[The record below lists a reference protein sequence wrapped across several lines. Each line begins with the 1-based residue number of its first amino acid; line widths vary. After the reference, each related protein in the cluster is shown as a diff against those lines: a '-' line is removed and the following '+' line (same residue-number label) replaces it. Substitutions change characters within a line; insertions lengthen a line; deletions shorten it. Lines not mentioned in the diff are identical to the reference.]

1 MIGVT
6 KMKNKALSTFMAT
19 ALTATL
25 VLPVAP
31 VNAASSDSSVNQ
43 SIQIGERLAATK
55 TKVPAGDAVTIT
67 NITKDKVR
75 TSNGQYNISDSL
87 KSLFKTAN
95 STALT
100 NAQATIVVKKGEITS
115 VTSLTLK
122 KAGTNK
128 KTVYFDGG
136 DAKIE
141 GSLTVDADYVKVENV
156 AIEDELIVTSRV
168 KKSFSLDK
176 VTIGDGITFKPL
188 TARKINWLNVSLNDV
203 KSATLNVERT
213 KVDVSSNQTIST
225 INVVDKVAAFEVSS
239 NVNELI
245 IDVDKDFSLYGEG
258 KIEQITVSGGAKV
271 ALDSGHIV
279 TKVQVD
285 DSKASVTLPVANKT
299 ELNKLLTAPPYVSVS
314 VYGNDVLS
322 TEKWTTQTDRNA
334 FEAAVTNA
342 KAVANNASASQEQV
356 NNAITQYKNAL
367 TQYQNVQKN
376 GTKYGYGNG
385 DKTSLQNLINS
396 VQYVTVSWDG
406 NNIYNTPWTTQAE
419 RNAIESAVSS
429 AQAVV
434 NNYYATQND
443 ISNAIY
449 NLNNAITTYTN
460 AQRNRTAGYGTDKT
474 SLQNLINSVQYVTVS
489 WEGNNLYNTPW
500 TTQAERDAIERAVAS
515 AQAVVNNYYAT
526 QNDISNAIYNLN
538 NAITIY
544 TNAQRNRTNGYYN
557 VDKTGLST
565 LIYSINYAEVSLTGD
580 GYDIPRHLLWTTQ
593 SEKNNLDYY
602 VQIAKSLINDNTA
615 TIDQINNAHYNL
627 SNAISNY
634 NNRKVYGFR
643 Y

>member
-1 MIGVT
+1 
-6 KMKNKALSTFMAT
+6 MKNKALSTFMAT

-176 VTIGDGITFKPL
+176 VTIGDEITFKPL

-225 INVVDKVAAFEVSS
+225 IKVVDKVAAFEVSS
-239 NVNELI
+239 NVDKLI
-245 IDVDKDFSLYGEG
+245 IDVEKDFSLYGEG
-258 KIEQITVSGGAKV
+258 KIEQITVNGGAKV

-285 DSKASVTLPVANKT
+285 DNKASVTLPIANKT
-299 ELNKLLTAPPYVSVS
+299 ELNKLLTALPYVAVS
-314 VYGNDVLS
+314 VYGNDVLT
-322 TEKWTTQTDRNA
+322 TERWTTQTDRNA

-342 KAVANNASASQEQV
+342 KAVANNTSASQEQV
-356 NNAITQYKNAL
+356 NTAISQYKTAL
-367 TQYQNVQKN
+367 ANYQAVQKN

-385 DKTSLQNLINS
+385 
-396 VQYVTVSWDG
+396 
-406 NNIYNTPWTTQAE
+406 
-419 RNAIESAVSS
+419 
-429 AQAVV
+429 
-434 NNYYATQND
+434 
-443 ISNAIY
+443 
-449 NLNNAITTYTN
+449 
-460 AQRNRTAGYGTDKT
+460 DKT

-615 TIDQINNAHYNL
+615 TIDQINNAYYNL
-627 SNAISNY
+627 SNAISTY
-634 NNRKVYGFR
+634 NNRTVYGFR

>member
-239 NVNELI
+239 NVDKLI

-299 ELNKLLTAPPYVSVS
+299 ELNKLLTAPPYVPVS

-356 NNAITQYKNAL
+356 NNAITQYKTAL
-367 TQYQNVQKN
+367 ANYQAVQKN
-376 GTKYGYGNG
+376 GTKYGYGYGNG
-385 DKTSLQNLINS
+385 DKTTLQSIIDS
-396 VQYVTVSWDG
+396 IKSQYVTISY
-406 NNIYNTPWTTQAE
+406 NNGYDLGSSIPWTTQE
-419 RNAIESAVSS
+419 EKNAIESAVTS
-429 AQAVV
+429 AQSVV
-434 NNYYATQND
+434 NNYYSSQND
-443 ISNAIY
+443 VTNAIN
-449 NLNNAITTYTN
+449 NLNYAIQIYKSN
-460 AQRNRTAGYGTDKT
+460 YKYGVNGYNGYYVDKT
-474 SLQNLINSVQYVTVS
+474 KLTDLIFSARNYYYTDSPYKSPTVNNNFNL
-489 WEGNNLYNTPW
+489 
-500 TTQAERDAIERAVAS
+500 AIEA
-515 AQAVVNNYYAT
+515 AQYVVNNTNST
-526 QNDISNAIYNLN
+526 QYDVTNAIEKLDWAIWSFRN
-538 NAITIY
+538 NY
-544 TNAQRNRTNGYYN
+544 
-557 VDKTGLST
+557 
-565 LIYSINYAEVSLTGD
+565 
-580 GYDIPRHLLWTTQ
+580 
-593 SEKNNLDYY
+593 
-602 VQIAKSLINDNTA
+602 
-615 TIDQINNAHYNL
+615 
-627 SNAISNY
+627 
-634 NNRKVYGFR
+634 
-643 Y
+643 

>member
-1 MIGVT
+1 
-6 KMKNKALSTFMAT
+6 MKNKALSTFMAT

-225 INVVDKVAAFEVSS
+225 IKVVDKVAAFEVSS

-299 ELNKLLTAPPYVSVS
+299 ELNKLLTSPPYVSVS
-314 VYGNDVLS
+314 AYGNDVLT

-334 FEAAVTNA
+334 FETAVTNA
-342 KAVANNASASQEQV
+342 RAVANNASASHEQV
-356 NNAITQYKNAL
+356 NNALTQYKTAL
-367 TQYQNVQKN
+367 ANYQAVQKN

-419 RNAIESAVSS
+419 RDAIERAVAS

-538 NAITIY
+538 NAITTY
-544 TNAQRNRTNGYYN
+544 TNAQRNRTNGYYG
-557 VDKTGLST
+557 DKT
-565 LIYSINYAEVSLTGD
+565 SL
-580 GYDIPRHLLWTTQ
+580 Q
-593 SEKNNLDYY
+593 
-602 VQIAKSLINDNTA
+602 ALINSVQYVAVSNNGYYSTPWTYQYEKDALVSAVASAQAVVNNYYSNYIDIQNA
-615 TIDQINNAHYNL
+615 TNL
-627 SNAISNY
+627 LNDAISTYKNAY
-634 NNRKVYGFR
+634 KYW
-643 Y
+643 

>member
-25 VLPVAP
+25 VLPVVP

-176 VTIGDGITFKPL
+176 VTIGDEITFKPL

-225 INVVDKVAAFEVSS
+225 IKVVDKVAAFEVSS
-239 NVNELI
+239 NVDKLI

-258 KIEQITVSGGAKV
+258 KIEQITVNGGAKV

-285 DSKASVTLPVANKT
+285 DNKASVTLPMANKT
-299 ELNKLLTAPPYVSVS
+299 ELNKILASLPYVAVS
-314 VYGNDVLS
+314 VYGNDVLT
-322 TEKWTTQTDRNA
+322 TERWTTQADRNI
-334 FEAAVTNA
+334 FETAVTNA
-342 KAVANNASASQEQV
+342 KAVANNTSASQEQV
-356 NNAITQYKNAL
+356 NNALTQYKTAL
-367 TQYQNVQKN
+367 ANYQAVQKN

-396 VQYVTVSWDG
+396 VQYVTVSWEG

-419 RNAIESAVSS
+419 RNAIELAVSS

-449 NLNNAITTYTN
+449 NLNNAITTYKN
-460 AQRNRTAGYGTDKT
+460 AQRN
-474 SLQNLINSVQYVTVS
+474 V
-489 WEGNNLYNTPW
+489 
-500 TTQAERDAIERAVAS
+500 
-515 AQAVVNNYYAT
+515 
-526 QNDISNAIYNLN
+526 
-538 NAITIY
+538 
-544 TNAQRNRTNGYYN
+544 GYYN

-565 LIYSINYAEVSLTGD
+565 LIYSINYAEVSLTED

-615 TIDQINNAHYNL
+615 TIDQINNAYYNL
-627 SNAISNY
+627 SNAISIY

>member
-1 MIGVT
+1 
-6 KMKNKALSTFMAT
+6 MKNKALSTFMAT

-239 NVNELI
+239 NVDKLI

-299 ELNKLLTAPPYVSVS
+299 ELNKLLTSPPYVPVS

-356 NNAITQYKNAL
+356 NNAITQYKTAL
-367 TQYQNVQKN
+367 ANYQAVQKN

-396 VQYVTVSWDG
+396 VQYVTTSWDV
-406 NNIYNTPWTTQAE
+406 YNLSNTTPWTTPTE
-419 RNAIESAVSS
+419 RSAMESAVSS

-449 NLNNAITTYTN
+449 NLNNAITTYKN

-474 SLQNLINSVQYVTVS
+474 SLQALINSVQYVTTS
-489 WEGNNLYNTPW
+489 WDGYNLSYNTPW
-500 TTQAERDAIERAVAS
+500 TTPTERSAMESAVSS

-526 QNDISNAIYNLN
+526 QNDISNAINNLN
-538 NAITIY
+538 NAITNY
-544 TNAQRNRTNGYYN
+544 KNAQRNSTNGYYG
-557 VDKTGLST
+557 DKTSLQA
-565 LIYSINYAEVSLTGD
+565 LINSVQYVTTSWD
-580 GYDIPRHLLWTTQ
+580 GYNLSYNTLWTTPTERSAMESAVSSAQ
-593 SEKNNLDYY
+593 AVVNNYYATQNDISNAVYNLNSAITTYKNAQRNG
-602 VQIAKSLINDNTA
+602 
-615 TIDQINNAHYNL
+615 INNGY
-627 SNAISNY
+627 Y
-634 NNRKVYGFR
+634 WQ
-643 Y
+643 

>member
-176 VTIGDGITFKPL
+176 ATIGDGITFKPL

>member
-156 AIEDELIVTSRV
+156 AIEDELIVSSRV

-239 NVNELI
+239 NVDKLI
-245 IDVDKDFSLYGEG
+245 VDVENDFSLYGEG

-271 ALDSGHIV
+271 ALNSGHIV
-279 TKVQVD
+279 NKVQVD
-285 DSKASVTLPVANKT
+285 DSKASVTLPLANKT
-299 ELNKLLTAPPYVSVS
+299 ELNKILASLPYVSVS
-314 VYGNDVLS
+314 AYGSDVLT
-322 TEKWTTQTDRNA
+322 TERWTTQADRNT
-334 FEAAVTNA
+334 FDVAVTNA
-342 KAVANNASASQEQV
+342 RAVANNTNASQEQV
-356 NNAITQYKNAL
+356 NNAITQYKTAL
-367 TQYQNVQKN
+367 ANYQAVQKN
-376 GTKYGYGNG
+376 GTKYGYGYGNG
-385 DKTSLQNLINS
+385 DKTTLQSIIDS
-396 VQYVTVSWDG
+396 IKSQYVTISYNNGYDLVSS
-406 NNIYNTPWTTQAE
+406 IPWTTQAE
-419 RNAIESAVSS
+419 KNAIESAVTS
-429 AQAVV
+429 AQSVV
-434 NNYYATQND
+434 NNYYSSQND
-443 ISNAIY
+443 VTNAIN
-449 NLNNAITTYTN
+449 NLNYAIQIYKSN
-460 AQRNRTAGYGTDKT
+460 YKYGVNGYNGYNGYVDKT
-474 SLQNLINSVQYVTVS
+474 RLNDLISSARNYYYTDYSLKSSTVNSNFYS
-489 WEGNNLYNTPW
+489 
-500 TTQAERDAIERAVAS
+500 AIEE
-515 AQAVVNNYYAT
+515 AQYVVNNTNSTPYDVT
-526 QNDISNAIYNLN
+526 KAIEKLDLAIWSYRN
-538 NAITIY
+538 NY
-544 TNAQRNRTNGYYN
+544 
-557 VDKTGLST
+557 
-565 LIYSINYAEVSLTGD
+565 
-580 GYDIPRHLLWTTQ
+580 
-593 SEKNNLDYY
+593 
-602 VQIAKSLINDNTA
+602 
-615 TIDQINNAHYNL
+615 
-627 SNAISNY
+627 
-634 NNRKVYGFR
+634 
-643 Y
+643 

>member
-1 MIGVT
+1 
-6 KMKNKALSTFMAT
+6 MKNKALSTFMAT

-156 AIEDELIVTSRV
+156 AIEDELIVSSRV

-239 NVNELI
+239 NVDKLI
-245 IDVDKDFSLYGEG
+245 VDVENDFSLYGEG

-271 ALDSGHIV
+271 ALNSGHIV
-279 TKVQVD
+279 NKVQVD
-285 DSKASVTLPVANKT
+285 DSKASVTLPLANKT
-299 ELNKLLTAPPYVSVS
+299 ELNKILASLPYVSVS
-314 VYGNDVLS
+314 AYGSDVLT
-322 TEKWTTQTDRNA
+322 TERWTTQADRNT
-334 FEAAVTNA
+334 FDVAVTNA
-342 KAVANNASASQEQV
+342 RAVANNTNASQEQV
-356 NNAITQYKNAL
+356 NNAITQYKTAL
-367 TQYQNVQKN
+367 ANYQAVQKN
-376 GTKYGYGNG
+376 GTKYGYGYGNG
-385 DKTSLQNLINS
+385 DKTTLQSIIDS
-396 VQYVTVSWDG
+396 IKSQYVTISYNNGYDLVSS
-406 NNIYNTPWTTQAE
+406 IPWTTQAE
-419 RNAIESAVSS
+419 KNAIESAVTS
-429 AQAVV
+429 AQSVV
-434 NNYYATQND
+434 NNYYSSQND
-443 ISNAIY
+443 VTNAIN
-449 NLNNAITTYTN
+449 NLNYAIQIYKSN
-460 AQRNRTAGYGTDKT
+460 YKYGVNGYNGYNGYVDKT
-474 SLQNLINSVQYVTVS
+474 RLNDLISSARNYYYTDYSLKSSTVNSNFYS
-489 WEGNNLYNTPW
+489 
-500 TTQAERDAIERAVAS
+500 AIEE
-515 AQAVVNNYYAT
+515 AQYVVNNTNSTPYDVT
-526 QNDISNAIYNLN
+526 KAIEKLDLAIWSYRN
-538 NAITIY
+538 NY
-544 TNAQRNRTNGYYN
+544 
-557 VDKTGLST
+557 
-565 LIYSINYAEVSLTGD
+565 
-580 GYDIPRHLLWTTQ
+580 
-593 SEKNNLDYY
+593 
-602 VQIAKSLINDNTA
+602 
-615 TIDQINNAHYNL
+615 
-627 SNAISNY
+627 
-634 NNRKVYGFR
+634 
-643 Y
+643 